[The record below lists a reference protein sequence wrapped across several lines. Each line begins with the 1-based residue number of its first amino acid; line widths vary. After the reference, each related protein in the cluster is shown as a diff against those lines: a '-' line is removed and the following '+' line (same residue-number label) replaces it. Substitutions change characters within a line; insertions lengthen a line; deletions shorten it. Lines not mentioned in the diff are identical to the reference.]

1 MLSVSRETFQY
12 YGGMCLNLKNKLK
25 KIFITGLAI
34 IIPVGLTL
42 YILIFLIDMMD
53 NLLKIIP
60 LRYQPEVLLGF
71 RIPGLG
77 VIVTI
82 ILIFVCGLVAKSY
95 LGYRIVRS
103 GESLVDKIPF
113 VRSIYQSI
121 KQVSDSMFTDRRS
134 GFKKVVLV
142 EFPRKGIYAVG
153 FVTGKPG
160 PEIQSKV
167 GQACISVFLPTTPN
181 PTSGYL
187 VILPEDELIQ
197 VDISV
202 EEALT
207 YIISVGIVTT
217 SERLKKRVAVLVEN
231 REMK

>member
-1 MLSVSRETFQY
+1 V
-12 YGGMCLNLKNKLK
+12 KNKLK

-53 NLLKIIP
+53 SLLKIIP
-60 LRYQPEVLLGF
+60 LRYQPEAILGF

-77 VIVTI
+77 VIVTVV
-82 ILIFVCGLVAKSY
+82 LIFVCGLVAKSY
-95 LGYRIVRS
+95 LGYKIVSS

-121 KQVSDSMFTDRRS
+121 KQVSDSMFADRRS
-134 GFKKVVLV
+134 SFKKVVLV
-142 EFPRKGIYAVG
+142 EFPRKGIYTVG

-167 GQACISVFLPTTPN
+167 GKTCISVFLPTTPN

-187 VILPEDELIQ
+187 VIVPEDDLLQ
-197 VDISV
+197 VDMTV

-207 YIISVGIVTT
+207 YIISVGIVTA
-217 SERLKKRVAVLVEN
+217 SDRLNRRETLLVEN
-231 REMK
+231 KDIK